1 LLPWRQS
8 DNEEVRRHAYIV
20 GRGVKARYAPHQP
33 LRSLGARVSKNQI
46 MNNKTVQ
53 LVLGIGC
60 GIGFGAYLYD
70 VFKNLTNH
78 LSLSESLITVDWK
91 RILFMGV
98 FVIAASYYYYNKK
111 AKDKS

>member
-1 LLPWRQS
+1 
-8 DNEEVRRHAYIV
+8 
-20 GRGVKARYAPHQP
+20 
-33 LRSLGARVSKNQI
+33 

-53 LVLGIGC
+53 LALGIGV
-60 GIGFGAYLYD
+60 GIGLGAYLYE

-91 RILFMGV
+91 RLLFLGV
-98 FVIAASYYYYNKK
+98 FVIAASYYYYDRK